1 MLIEFRDPNG
11 SPLYINP
18 QYIIAV
24 REDKHFGRPG
34 VGESSE
40 YRDTRILTTKGDFN
54 VQDPLDDVVRE
65 VNRVSTEMLEPLKPA
80 DAGDD
85 TGDDVPSNEDPA

>member
-1 MLIEFRDPNG
+1 MLIEFRDANG

-34 VGESSE
+34 VGEKSD

-65 VNRVSTEMLEPLKPA
+65 VNRASVEMPESLKPA
-80 DAGDD
+80 DADADD
-85 TGDDVPSNEDPA
+85 DLPDELPA